1 MKLEESFYLREDVTL
16 IARELLGKYIFTRV
30 KGKITA
36 GMIVETEAY
45 SYRERGSHAF
55 HGKTDRNQVMFK
67 AGGVSY
73 VYVCYGIHNLF
84 NVVTN
89 VRDRADAV
97 LIRALEPKIGE
108 EHMLRRMNVSSMK
121 RITSGP
127 GKLTKAMDINRSYNG
142 KYLWSDKIWLEEG
155 ITVSK
160 SKIKAGKRIGIDYAG
175 KDAFLPWRFTIK
187 DNPWVSKP

>member
-97 LIRALEPKIGE
+97 LIRALEPKIG
-108 EHMLRRMNVSSMK
+108 
-121 RITSGP
+121 
-127 GKLTKAMDINRSYNG
+127 
-142 KYLWSDKIWLEEG
+142 
-155 ITVSK
+155 
-160 SKIKAGKRIGIDYAG
+160 
-175 KDAFLPWRFTIK
+175 
-187 DNPWVSKP
+187 